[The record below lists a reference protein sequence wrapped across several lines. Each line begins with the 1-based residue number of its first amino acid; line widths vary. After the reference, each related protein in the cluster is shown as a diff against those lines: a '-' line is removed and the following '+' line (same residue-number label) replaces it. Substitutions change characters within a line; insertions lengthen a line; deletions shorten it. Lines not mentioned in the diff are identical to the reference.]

1 MKKIL
6 TTILLSLSF
15 LMVNAEE
22 STDNEKTKDF
32 SSSWFMINVSWENWL
47 LPNTNVNFWNAE
59 TTDQRVN
66 WLLWTIIQKLMVALW
81 VLSVLIMTIWAW
93 YMILNFWQDSFIDKW
108 KKIFLSWVTAMV
120 VSLSSYYI
128 VSLVRFLLYN

>member
-15 LMVNAEE
+15 FMVNAEE
-22 STDNEKTKDF
+22 SAGTDKTKDF
-32 SSSWFMINVSWENWL
+32 NSSWFMIDVSWENWL

-81 VLSVLIMTIWAW
+81 VLSVLIMTVWAW